1 MRKLIL
7 IIIFTLCLT
16 QTVSAAEITA
26 PAVPESGQAYM
37 PDSTDSFGEGLWHVI
52 RSAVMAAKPSIAKA
66 AGLCVS
72 VIAVVLIISLLQTFT
87 SRTRQMTEI
96 AAAVGIGIILLNPIN
111 TLINLGVSTVND
123 LFEYGKLLIA
133 VMTTAVAAQGSVST
147 STALYT
153 GTMLFTTLLSAMI
166 SRLVVPMLYV
176 YLCLSILNSAVG
188 EDILKKLSNFIKWL
202 ITWSLKCVLYIFTG
216 YISITGVVGGSADA
230 SMVKAT
236 KLAISGSVP
245 VIGNILSDASETILV
260 SAGVVKSA
268 AGVYGVLAIAA
279 IWIGPFLEVGIQYL
293 LLKLT
298 AGICGLFGAKRIV
311 TLVQEFSTAMGFVV
325 AMICTISVLLLI
337 GVVCYMKGAST

>member
-1 MRKLIL
+1 MRKLFLVIIL
-7 IIIFTLCLT
+7 TLCLT
-16 QTVSAAEITA
+16 QTVSATEITA
-26 PAVPESGQAYM
+26 PEVPESGQAYM
-37 PDSTDSFGEGLWHVI
+37 PNTTDSFTEGLWYVI
-52 RSAVMAAKPSIAKA
+52 RSAVMAVKPSIATA

-72 VIAVVLIISLLQTFT
+72 VLAIVLLTSLLQTVT
-87 SRTRQMTEI
+87 CRTRQLTEI
-96 AAAVGIGIILLNPIN
+96 AAAVGIGIMLLNPIN
-111 TLINLGVSTVND
+111 ALINLGVSTVNN

-133 VMTTAVAAQGSVST
+133 VMTTAVAAQGSVGT

-153 GTMLFTTLLSAMI
+153 GTMLFTSLLTAII
-166 SRLVVPMLYV
+166 SKLVVPMLYA
-176 YLCLSILNSAVG
+176 YLCLSILNGAVG
-188 EDILKKLSNFIKWL
+188 EDILQKLSNFIKWL
-202 ITWSLKCVLYIFTG
+202 ITWLLKCVLYIFTG

-260 SAGVVKSA
+260 STGIMKSA

-279 IWIGPFLEVGIQYL
+279 TWIGPFLEIGIQYL

-298 AGICGLFGAKRIV
+298 AGVCGLFGAKRIV
-311 TLVQEFSTAMGFVV
+311 SLVQDFSAAMGFVV

-337 GVVCYMKGAST
+337 GVVCYMKGASA